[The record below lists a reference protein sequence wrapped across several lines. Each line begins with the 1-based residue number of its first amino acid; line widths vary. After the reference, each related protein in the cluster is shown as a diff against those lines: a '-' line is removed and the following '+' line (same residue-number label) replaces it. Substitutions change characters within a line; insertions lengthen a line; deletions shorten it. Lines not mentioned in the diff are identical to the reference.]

1 VQERIIE
8 ACVADKSFKKSILAG
23 WRLSCVE
30 RVKVKQMEK
39 METRP
44 YDEKTVDR
52 YRQAIF
58 LHRIEDFHREFYRIH
73 YAGKRRI
80 YNGGN

>member
-1 VQERIIE
+1 
-8 ACVADKSFKKSILAG
+8 
-23 WRLSCVE
+23 
-30 RVKVKQMEK
+30 MEK

-58 LHRIEDFHREFYRIH
+58 LHRIEDFHREFYLVFITLENDEFITEEIS
-73 YAGKRRI
+73 YEKLPCFEGKTAMRSFHEE
-80 YNGGN
+80 N